1 MSEKAIEISNVTMK
15 YRIATEK
22 VDSLKHFFIKKLKKE
37 IRYEDFYAL
46 QDLRFSVKKGEVL
59 GIIGMNGAG
68 KSTLLKIIA
77 GIMKPSSGT
86 VTRNGS
92 IAPLIELGA
101 GFNDDLSGMENIYL
115 NGLLLGFSKQL
126 IREKME
132 EIIAF
137 SELEKFIH
145 TPVKNYSSG
154 MKVRLGFSIATIVQP
169 EILIVDEVLSVG
181 DIKFKEKSENKI
193 RSMIK
198 EGTSVLFVS
207 HSLDQVESICDRVLW
222 LERGRLKQIGISK
235 SIINKFIASHK

>member
-207 HSLDQVESICDRVLW
+207 HSLDQVESICDQYYGWKEDV
-222 LERGRLKQIGISK
+222 
-235 SIINKFIASHK
+235 